1 MEIVEDTL
9 AVDIGTFLARP
20 LFCFLATTSSEGP
33 RVSPLWYLW
42 EDGALWIAVSP
53 ETKSY
58 PARIE
63 RDPRTAVAVVDFDVH
78 RGLVQHVGM
87 RGHASVEE
95 FEPDRARRLFR
106 RYLGPEQRWDG
117 RFHGVFDRADRYRLV
132 RFEPETVVARDQ
144 SYAPAGL

>member
-9 AVDIGTFLARP
+9 PVDLDTFLARP
-20 LFCFLATTSSEGP
+20 LFCFLATESSEGP

-42 EDGALWIAVSP
+42 EGNSLWIAVNP

-63 RDPRTAVAVVDFDVH
+63 RDPRTAVAVVDFDAR

-87 RGHASVEE
+87 RGRATVEGFDPE
-95 FEPDRARRLFR
+95 RATRLFR
-106 RYLGPEQRWDG
+106 RYLGPEEWWDE
-117 RFHGVFDRADRYRLV
+117 RFESMFDRPDQYRLV
-132 RFEPETVVARDQ
+132 RFDPETVVARDQ
-144 SYAPAGL
+144 SYAPR